1 MVPAGGH
8 RGTLRGAALV
18 GAAVAVLGCTGEPA
32 RIVVGEVEVLGG
44 PGSQAPSLAAADER
58 VVASWLAPDAEGAH
72 ALRFAV
78 RAPDGSWD
86 TARTV
91 AAGDSLWANWAD
103 VPSIQPRGDGP
114 WLAHWLHRV
123 GAGTY
128 AYHVR
133 MSVSRDGG
141 RSWSAPFRPHAD
153 ASETEHGFAALV
165 PWNDGWAGLWLD
177 GRRTAVG
184 GPMTLRFTTISD
196 AGVPAPDLE
205 VDDQVCDCCQTSVA
219 RTAIGLVA
227 VYRDRAEGEIRDI
240 ASRRFDGEE
249 WSAPMLVSADGWH
262 YPGCPV
268 NGPQVD
274 ARGDSV
280 VVAWFTGADDA
291 PRVYAAFSTDGG
303 ATWSGRRRVDDGRP
317 AGRVDVVWWG
327 DRAVVSWLE
336 ETDGAG
342 ELRVRE
348 IGPTGAATAS
358 TTVATPSVARAAGFP
373 RMARQG
379 SAVILAWTDP
389 GDSGGVRAVSLTRA
403 P

>member
-1 MVPAGGH
+1 M
-8 RGTLRGAALV
+8 R
-18 GAAVAVLGCTGEPA
+18 AAVVCAAVTMLGCSGEP
-32 RIVVGEVEVLGG
+32 RIVVGSVEVLGAA
-44 PGSQAPSLAAADER
+44 GSEAPSLAVAGDR
-58 VVASWLAPDAEGAH
+58 VVLSWLEPDGDDGH

-78 RAPDGSWD
+78 RTPDGSWD
-86 TARTV
+86 SPRTIV
-91 AAGDSLWANWAD
+91 AGDSLWANWAD
-103 VPSIQPRGDGP
+103 VPSIQPRGDGR

-133 MSVSRDGG
+133 MAVSGDDG
-141 RSWSAPFRPHAD
+141 RSWSEPFRPHSD

-219 RTAIGLVA
+219 RTATGLVA

-240 ASRRFDGEE
+240 ASRRFDGEA
-249 WSAPMLVSADGWH
+249 WSGPRLVSPDGWH

-274 ARGDSV
+274 ARGDTA

-291 PRVYAAFSTDGG
+291 PRVFAAFSADGG
-303 ATWSGRRRVDDGRP
+303 VTWSPRRRMDDGRP

-327 DRAVVSWLE
+327 DRALVSWLE
-336 ETDGAG
+336 ETDDTG

-348 IGPTGAATAS
+348 IGPRGRRPAS
-358 TTVATPSVARAAGFP
+358 TTVATTSVARAAGFP
-373 RMARQG
+373 RMTRQRD
-379 SAVILAWTDP
+379 AVILAWTEP
-389 GDSGGVRAVSLTRA
+389 GDSGGVRAVALTRA